1 MLYDPKGPHSF
12 VQVLPH
18 PSPDGITTGWL
29 SSARHQWN
37 CMDVCWCCVLLFS
50 TFSFLHDYILCWFC
64 TETTPQVRLAMRD
77 QLTRSGAREPQVE
90 CQQICTKTPLQGCNR
105 SESQT
110 SASSQR
116 ARGGGG
122 GKPHSCCPHISLLGT
137 TSIHAARTSLGQSR
151 QQHLPGFVLKHH
163 LLAPQSWQDDTH
175 LCQVLL

>member
-1 MLYDPKGPHSF
+1 MLYDLKGPHSF

-18 PSPDGITTGWL
+18 PSPGGITTGWL

-77 QLTRSGAREPQVE
+77 QPTRSGAREPQVK

-105 SESQT
+105 CESQT

-116 ARGGGG
+116 ARGVGGNPTAAVLTSHCWEQRASMQPG
-122 GKPHSCCPHISLLGT
+122 HHWGRAGSSTYGALCSSIIS
-137 TSIHAARTSLGQSR
+137 
-151 QQHLPGFVLKHH
+151 
-163 LLAPQSWQDDTH
+163 
-175 LCQVLL
+175 